1 MTKEKAA
8 PVTENWWVD
17 DPAFQLVGFV
27 PCVPWKGPDG
37 DVEEGIVEVGTRRTQ
52 GVRLEL
58 LPDETL
64 VVDQPDTG
72 RRQVYPKGLASL
84 IFRRSTKQQ

>member
-1 MTKEKAA
+1 MTKEKAPTA
-8 PVTENWWVD
+8 ETWWVD
-17 DPAFQLVGFV
+17 DTSFVLVGFV

-37 DVEEGIVEVGTRRTQ
+37 DVEEGIVEVGTRRTE
-52 GVRLEL
+52 GMRLEL

-64 VVDQPDTG
+64 VVDLPDHG

-84 IFRRSTKQQ
+84 IFKRSKRQ

>member
-1 MTKEKAA
+1 MTKEKQTA
-8 PVTENWWVD
+8 EQWWLD
-17 DPAFQLVGFV
+17 DPSYQLIGFV
-27 PCVPWKGPDG
+27 PCVPFKGPDG
-37 DVEEGIVEVGTRRTQ
+37 DVEEGILEVSTRRMN

-64 VVDQPDTG
+64 IVDTPELG

-84 IFRRSTKQQ
+84 IFQRKKVER

>member
-8 PVTENWWVD
+8 AEQWWVD
-17 DPAFQLVGFV
+17 DPSFQIVGFV

-37 DVEEGIVEVGTRRTQ
+37 DVEEGIIEVGTRRTQ
-52 GVRLEL
+52 GMRLEL
-58 LPDETL
+58 LADETL
-64 VVDQPDTG
+64 VVDIPDQG

-84 IFRRSTKQQ
+84 IFKRTEKK